1 MGYEEKIMKTTITF
15 EISENHISILNS
27 MNQKHTDQ
35 LTQEELLDIR
45 TIIEK
50 SLRYDNDKV
59 EDEEYNTLFKGLSK
73 LMNYELFRPMD
84 QRSLPEFAMHH
95 LLKWLDA
102 LDVKTISVNA
112 GENFYDALGD
122 DHTVSCNDI
131 QAQNYI
137 RAFWEDFI
145 EEDCE
150 DWDAGQIFKRP
161 AAFLDQQVGLMAAHL
176 VPAIFKDT
184 QQDDDHIL
192 LEDFKHLVSEM
203 SASDLWDLVD

>member
-1 MGYEEKIMKTTITF
+1 MKTTITF
-15 EISENHISILNS
+15 EISENHVSILDS

-102 LDVKTISVNA
+102 LDVRTISINA

-122 DHTVSCNDI
+122 DHTVSYNDI

-137 RAFWEDFI
+137 RSFWDDFI
-145 EEDCE
+145 EDDCE
-150 DWDAGQIFKRP
+150 DWDGDQIFKHP
-161 AAFLDQQVGLMAAHL
+161 AAFLDQQVGRMAARL
-176 VPAIFKDT
+176 VPAFFKNT

-192 LEDFKHLVSEM
+192 LEDFKDFVSEM
-203 SASDLWDLVD
+203 SASNLWDLVD

>member
-1 MGYEEKIMKTTITF
+1 MKTTITF
-15 EISENHISILNS
+15 EISENHISILDS
-27 MNQKHTDQ
+27 MNKKYADQ

-102 LDVKTISVNA
+102 LDVRTISINA

-122 DHTVSCNDI
+122 DHTVSYNDI

-137 RAFWEDFI
+137 RSFWDDFI
-145 EEDCE
+145 EDDCE
-150 DWDAGQIFKRP
+150 DWDGVQIFKRP
-161 AAFLDQQVGLMAAHL
+161 AAFLDQQVGRMAARL
-176 VPAIFKDT
+176 VPAIFKKT

-192 LEDFKHLVSEM
+192 LEDFKDFVSEM
-203 SASDLWDLVD
+203 SASNLWDLVD

>member
-1 MGYEEKIMKTTITF
+1 MKTTITF
-15 EISENHISILNS
+15 EISENHISILDS

-102 LDVKTISVNA
+102 LDVRTISINA

-122 DHTVSCNDI
+122 DHTVSYNDI

-137 RAFWEDFI
+137 RSFWDDFI
-145 EEDCE
+145 EDDCE
-150 DWDAGQIFKRP
+150 DWDGDQIFKRP
-161 AAFLDQQVGLMAAHL
+161 AAFLDQQVGRMAARL
-176 VPAIFKDT
+176 VPAIFKNA

-192 LEDFKHLVSEM
+192 LEDFKDFVSEM
-203 SASDLWDLVD
+203 SASNLWDLVD

>member
-1 MGYEEKIMKTTITF
+1 MKTTITF
-15 EISENHISILNS
+15 EISENHISILDS

-59 EDEEYNTLFKGLSK
+59 EDEDYNTLFKGLSK

-95 LLKWLDA
+95 LLKWVDSWDDA
-102 LDVKTISVNA
+102 SEKIIVINET
-112 GENFYDALGD
+112 GEHFYEALGD
-122 DHTVSCNDI
+122 DHTVSYNDI

-137 RAFWEDFI
+137 RAFWDDFI
-145 EEDCE
+145 EEDCA
-150 DWDAGQIFKRP
+150 DWDADQIFKRP
-161 AAFLDQQVGLMAAHL
+161 AAFLDQQVGLMAIRLIKAVFEKNYNELGDDYYTSL
-176 VPAIFKDT
+176 V
-184 QQDDDHIL
+184 
-192 LEDFKHLVSEM
+192 DFKHVVNQM

>member
-1 MGYEEKIMKTTITF
+1 MKTTITF
-15 EISENHISILNS
+15 EISENHISILDS

-102 LDVKTISVNA
+102 LDVRTISINA

-122 DHTVSCNDI
+122 DHTVSYNDI

-137 RAFWEDFI
+137 RSFWDDFI
-145 EEDCE
+145 EDDCE
-150 DWDAGQIFKRP
+150 DWDGDQIFKRP
-161 AAFLDQQVGLMAAHL
+161 AAFLDQQVGRMAARL
-176 VPAIFKDT
+176 VPAIFKKT

-192 LEDFKHLVSEM
+192 LEDFKDFVSEM
-203 SASDLWDLVD
+203 SASNLWDLVD

>member
-1 MGYEEKIMKTTITF
+1 MKTTITF
-15 EISENHISILNS
+15 EISENHISILDS
-27 MNQKHTDQ
+27 MNQKYTDQ

-102 LDVKTISVNA
+102 LDVRTISINA

-122 DHTVSCNDI
+122 DHTVSYNDI

-137 RAFWEDFI
+137 RSFWDDFI
-145 EEDCE
+145 EDDCE
-150 DWDAGQIFKRP
+150 DWDGDQIFKRP
-161 AAFLDQQVGLMAAHL
+161 AAFLDQQVGRMAARL
-176 VPAIFKDT
+176 VPAIFKNA

-192 LEDFKHLVSEM
+192 LEDFKYFVSQIPV
-203 SASDLWDLVD
+203 SDLWDLVD

>member
-1 MGYEEKIMKTTITF
+1 MKTTITF

-102 LDVKTISVNA
+102 LDVRTISINA

-122 DHTVSCNDI
+122 DHTVSYNDI

-137 RAFWEDFI
+137 RSFWDDFI
-145 EEDCE
+145 EDDCE
-150 DWDAGQIFKRP
+150 DWDGDQIFKRP
-161 AAFLDQQVGLMAAHL
+161 AAFLDQQVGRMAARL
-176 VPAIFKDT
+176 VPAIFKKT

-192 LEDFKHLVSEM
+192 LEDFKDFVSEM
-203 SASDLWDLVD
+203 SASNLWDLVD